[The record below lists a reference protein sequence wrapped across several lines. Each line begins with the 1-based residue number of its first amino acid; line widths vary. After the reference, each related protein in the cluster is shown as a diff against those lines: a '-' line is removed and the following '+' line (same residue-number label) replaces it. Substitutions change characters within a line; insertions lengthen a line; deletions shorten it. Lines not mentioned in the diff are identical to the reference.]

1 MCVCLHV
8 LEFRMHKQQ
17 LQQQQ
22 QHQKERAT
30 STGPLVNKNINELIK
45 NELIFS
51 SSSNNS
57 SNFGN
62 VIRKCNESSS
72 VDLPDETVSNS
83 SGSSLCFDSKHNRM
97 SVSGGGGG
105 PSNKNN
111 RRINKR
117 SNAQFQTLKQTNV
130 NRSSDSSEKSL
141 NSMTISDL
149 DTKNSNQPESKL
161 LRKKFIKCILRED
174 VYVLVGKSFVF
185 FRIKNFFLTIWF
197 LFLEKCKRK
206 QPNRFKHDQ
215 RQTPKHINAHRLRL
229 RSAEIGSNS
238 NEIMS

>member
-1 MCVCLHV
+1 MN
-8 LEFRMHKQQ
+8 KN
-17 LQQQQ
+17 
-22 QHQKERAT
+22 QK
-30 STGPLVNKNINELIK
+30 PLVNKHINELIR

-83 SGSSLCFDSKHNRM
+83 SGSSLCFDKHNRM
-97 SVSGGGGG
+97 TVSG
-105 PSNKNN
+105 PFNKINN
-111 RRINKR
+111 RKNKR
-117 SNAQFQTLKQTNV
+117 SNGLQNFKQANA
-130 NRSSDSSEKSL
+130 NRYSDSSEKSL

-174 VYVLVGKSFVF
+174 VYVLVSLLILLYNVF
-185 FRIKNFFLTIWF
+185 
-197 LFLEKCKRK
+197 
-206 QPNRFKHDQ
+206 
-215 RQTPKHINAHRLRL
+215 A
-229 RSAEIGSNS
+229 
-238 NEIMS
+238 